1 MVGEKDNTMDSFSGW
16 LIKNLNWIVPTCIT
30 THAGVLAHLLTRIDS
45 KVDRTEFENRVSS
58 VESQLSKINDIIVDI
73 SRQNGEIQATLIA
86 LKESSING
94 DRHVMDLLDLLK

>member
-1 MVGEKDNTMDSFSGW
+1 MDSFSDW
-16 LIKNLNWIVPTCIT
+16 LVKNLNWIVPTCIT
-30 THAGVLAHLLTRIDS
+30 THAGVLAHLLTKIDS
-45 KVDRTEFENRVSS
+45 KVDRAEFENRISS
-58 VESQLSKINDIIVDI
+58 VESQLSQMNVTIVEI